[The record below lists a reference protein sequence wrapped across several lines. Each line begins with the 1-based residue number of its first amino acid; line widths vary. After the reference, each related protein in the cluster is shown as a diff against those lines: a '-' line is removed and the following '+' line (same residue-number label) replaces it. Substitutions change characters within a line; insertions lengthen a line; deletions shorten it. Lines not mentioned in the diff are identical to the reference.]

1 MELVGYRFC
10 PLHFVLMFS
19 AIGMMVVQFKFGVH
33 NLGLEL
39 LGWGFCLL
47 NFVLFVSAIEIEK
60 IGLFRVTI

>member
-1 MELVGYRFC
+1 
-10 PLHFVLMFS
+10 
-19 AIGMMVVQFKFGVH
+19 MMVVQFKFGVH